1 MRPLTLCYVNV
12 LAYHYGDRYAAH
24 WLLDVIAS
32 DQVHEFFAGVRLFIF
47 ALRFGLDDP
56 VRDLVPVYS
65 FRAFCVM
72 RWAQVN
78 REAIDLADC
87 ATPLAKENMMF
98 VDHSMHGIVA
108 MDMHAQPAVSVFQ
121 LHDAGGMALAFL
133 FALWFWVFNQSCSFL
148 SICLKHTN
156 QCQSITH

>member
-1 MRPLTLCYVNV
+1 MRPLTLYYVNAHV
-12 LAYHYGDRYAAH
+12 DDINTAIDTPAH
-24 WLLDVIAS
+24 WLLDIIAS
-32 DQVHEFFAGVRLFIF
+32 DQVHEFFAGVRLLIF

-56 VRDLVPVYS
+56 VRDLVSVYS

-72 RWAQVN
+72 RRAQVN

-108 MDMHAQPAVSVFQ
+108 MDMHAQPAMSVFQ

-133 FALWFWVFNQSCSFL
+133 LALWFWVFDHSCFTSFNFGL
-148 SICLKHTN
+148 YGFTPKT
-156 QCQSITH
+156 